1 MDIVVRGGSG
11 AGRAS
16 AAGAD
21 ISPAVTTPAATVA
34 TQVRLLVLSPRKCMG
49 TSSVTATATRKL
61 DPFEPLAN
69 TYDRTGTNFV
79 LTVEKR
85 RNGRYRLTGS
95 SP

>member
-21 ISPAVTTPAATVA
+21 ISPAATIPAVTVA
-34 TQVRLLVLSPRKCMG
+34 TQVCLLVLNPRKCMG
-49 TSSVTATATRKL
+49 TSTVTAAATRKL
-61 DPFEPLAN
+61 DPFERLAN
-69 TYDRTGTNFV
+69 TYGRTGTNFV
-79 LTVEKR
+79 LSVDKR
-85 RNGRYRLTGS
+85 GSGRYRLTGS